1 MDYLEGLVILICI
14 NLLAVLGV
22 SLLTGFTG
30 IFSFGHAAYMAIGAY
45 TASILV
51 VKLHV
56 PFVLALAG
64 SAITATLASL
74 IIGWPTMK
82 LVGDYFAIAAL
93 GFGEAVRLLMD
104 NGGNLT
110 GGARGMPG
118 IPADTTFWVA
128 LIAAVLGIVLIRN
141 ILISRYGRAFVAI
154 REDNLAAEAVG
165 INTNRMKMLSLAIS
179 AAYTGISG
187 GLWAHYMTF
196 IQPVMFDMNKS
207 TELAATVVFG
217 GLGSITGS
225 IVATIVLVSIPEVFR
240 FFLQWRMVF
249 YGLALV
255 ATITLRPEGIMGY
268 QELSWDW
275 LKGVATRGV
284 GLFRRKEASHG

>member
-1 MDYLEGLVILICI
+1 
-14 NLLAVLGV
+14 
-22 SLLTGFTG
+22 
-30 IFSFGHAAYMAIGAY
+30 
-45 TASILV
+45 
-51 VKLHV
+51 
-56 PFVLALAG
+56 
-64 SAITATLASL
+64 
-74 IIGWPTMK
+74 
-82 LVGDYFAIAAL
+82 
-93 GFGEAVRLLMD
+93 
-104 NGGNLT
+104 
-110 GGARGMPG
+110 
-118 IPADTTFWVA
+118 
-128 LIAAVLGIVLIRN
+128 
-141 ILISRYGRAFVAI
+141 
-154 REDNLAAEAVG
+154 
-165 INTNRMKMLSLAIS
+165 
-179 AAYTGISG
+179 SG

-275 LKGVATRGV
+275 LKGLATQGV

>member
-64 SAITATLASL
+64 SAVTATLASL

-104 NGGNLT
+104 NGGKLT

-154 REDNLAAEAVG
+154 REDNLGAEAVG
-165 INTNRMKMLSLAIS
+165 INTNRMKILSLAIS
-179 AAYTGISG
+179 AAYTGVSG

-225 IVATIVLVSIPEVFR
+225 IVATILLVSIPEVFR

-275 LKGVATRGV
+275 LKGLATRGV